1 MGGMDMGKMGGVER
15 LPDGGYHYP
24 HGGFD
29 GHVVPGAFFL
39 VWGFWW
45 TLTTFATYV
54 QCLAARRGFRT
65 RAWRPLPW
73 GSPRLRSLPLE
84 PLVKIVLPAFGILG
98 ELWLGHESWRN
109 LYAADGKFTDNI
121 NDWQHSTMYLSFM
134 ASGVV
139 DLLGHYLGAPRGA
152 ELAFLALSFM
162 SEGLLLVFHLK
173 GPRVEVL
180 VHLILVLQV
189 FATVVAI
196 CVELAAPSSILAASA
211 RPWLT
216 MLQGAWWIQT
226 AYIMYKNAPQWDPDY
241 MGSGMMV
248 PVPFVLWSLGIAFL
262 MFCLLLAFKAVAE
275 RRLGRPLSFGS
286 SGGEDDAGL
295 HPHHQL
301 LHGADDDEPG
311 PNGFGGS
318 GYGNGAMHGGKHGR
332 ADRDVELSGLV
343 LKTYAADH
351 AA

>member
-1 MGGMDMGKMGGVER
+1 MDGMGGNATAGHDHAGHDHAAHDHASHEAGMGGMDMGKMGGVER

-39 VWGFWW
+39 VRPRLVAWCARAHGVGAVCCSCTAAAQPGRRPLWTDGECTRRQRLCVLAGRFTWHVASNRVAAPPGALPPLPPPPTHKLSRPAPRPPPQVWGFWW

-98 ELWLGHESWRN
+98 ELWLGHESWRRVWTLPGRRWPWKGWAAPLPGVPGQPRALAAPLGNPAPRRVPPPTLGRN

-152 ELAFLALSFM
+152 ELVSTGVAWA
-162 SEGLLLVFHLK
+162 
-173 GPRVEVL
+173 EV
-180 VHLILVLQV
+180 
-189 FATVVAI
+189 AWVA
-196 CVELAAPSSILAASA
+196 
-211 RPWLT
+211 
-216 MLQGAWWIQT
+216 
-226 AYIMYKNAPQWDPDY
+226 
-241 MGSGMMV
+241 
-248 PVPFVLWSLGIAFL
+248 
-262 MFCLLLAFKAVAE
+262 
-275 RRLGRPLSFGS
+275 
-286 SGGEDDAGL
+286 GG
-295 HPHHQL
+295 
-301 LHGADDDEPG
+301 
-311 PNGFGGS
+311 
-318 GYGNGAMHGGKHGR
+318 
-332 ADRDVELSGLV
+332 
-343 LKTYAADH
+343 
-351 AA
+351 